1 MYLKERHTSM
11 ETLGITQSICNIC
24 RQIIPAKI
32 RTDGTNVYFQKF
44 CSEHGDFQSTVH
56 NNLNGYLKTQR
67 YVKPAWVPN
76 EYSGQSDTS
85 CPQGC
90 GFCSR
95 HEQHL
100 CMPIVEITSRCNLA
114 CPVCIANAGYDWDM
128 TLEEFRNLI
137 EKLISAENQIDII
150 NISGG
155 EPLLHPLFLDII
167 DEALNR
173 PEIIRVSISTNG
185 LALLNHPTLV
195 QELHKRNIVISLQF
209 DGFNDTVYEVLRGQ
223 KLLTQKLE
231 ILDLLAKQGISTS
244 LTVTVAN
251 QINTDQLPQLINYL
265 FSHSHTISMM
275 IQPLSFS
282 GRGSNLLGKID
293 RLTISDIIKLLD
305 DMEHISALDFAPL
318 PCSHPLCFY
327 LAYYLV
333 LDDGNTISLNQ
344 LVDASKMMDS
354 LANRTIFGLDSEEQE
369 YLKDMI
375 YEIWSGP
382 AGTAPDSESVMKT
395 LRSILDEI
403 SCSRFDPRK
412 AFTIAERHIKSIFIH
427 AFQDAETFDLS
438 RVRRCCQA
446 YPQPDGKLI
455 PACVH
460 NVLGRRNPR
469 DTSKMKTIISSKAT
483 KS

>member
-1 MYLKERHTSM
+1 M

-24 RQIIPAKI
+24 RQIVPAKI
-32 RTDGTNVYFQKF
+32 RTDGTNVYFRKF
-44 CSEHGDFQSTVH
+44 CSEHGDFQNIVH
-56 NNLNGYLKTQR
+56 QNLSDYLKAQR
-67 YVKPAWVPN
+67 YVKPAWIPN
-76 EYSGQSDTS
+76 EYSGQSDAP

-100 CMPIVEITSRCNLA
+100 CMPIVEITSRCDLA
-114 CPVCIANAGYDWDM
+114 CPICIAKAGYDWDM
-128 TLEEFRNLI
+128 NLSEFKNII
-137 EKLISAENQIDII
+137 EKLISAENQIDIL

-155 EPLLHPLFLDII
+155 EPLLHPLLFDII

-251 QINTDQLPQLINYL
+251 QINTDQFPQIVDYL
-265 FSHSHTISMM
+265 FSNPHIISMM

-282 GRGSNLLGKID
+282 GRGSNLIGRIE
-293 RLTISDIIKLLD
+293 RLTIPDVIKLLGELGD
-305 DMEHISALDFAPL
+305 ARLNTVDFAPL
-318 PCSHPLCFY
+318 PCSHPLCFS

-333 LDDGNTISLNQ
+333 LNDGRTVSLNQ
-344 LVDASKMMDS
+344 LVDASEMMDS
-354 LANRTIFGLDSEEQE
+354 LANRTVFGLEKEEQE

-382 AGTAPDSESVMKT
+382 AGTAPDSESVMKA
-395 LRSILDEI
+395 LRSILDEM
-403 SCSRFDPRK
+403 SCSCFDPRK

-460 NVLGRRNPR
+460 NVLGRRNPE
-469 DTSKMKTIISSKAT
+469 DTSKLKTINSSKAI
-483 KS
+483 KL